1 MTPNEMLVLYEF
13 NSWANRR
20 MLGAVEAVKP
30 EEFLRPMGSSF
41 GSLRDTA
48 AHIYGG
54 EWVWLE
60 RFQGRSPASLPGGAE
75 FQDVASLRGRWT
87 ALEGRLLGFVGSL
100 AGDDFDRVMG
110 YNTLKIVV
118 YRHTVWPSMQ

>member
-1 MTPNEMLVLYEF
+1 MTPNEMLVLCEF

-48 AHIYGG
+48 AHIYGA

-60 RFQGRSPASLPGGAE
+60 RFQGRSPASLPDAAE
-75 FQDVASLRGRWT
+75 FQDVASFRKRWT
-87 ALEGRLLGFVGSL
+87 GPHRRPLGFVASSTHI
-100 AGDDFDRVMG
+100 DFSPA
-110 YNTLKIVV
+110 T
-118 YRHTVWPSMQ
+118 HTKN